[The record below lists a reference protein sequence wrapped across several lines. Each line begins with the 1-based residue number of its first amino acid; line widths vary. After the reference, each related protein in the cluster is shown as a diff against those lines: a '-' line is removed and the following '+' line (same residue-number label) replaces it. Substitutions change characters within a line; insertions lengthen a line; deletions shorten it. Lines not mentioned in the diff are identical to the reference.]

1 MYSELDSIRTAASN
15 SLSLSTINKKRAQLP
30 QVSWLRGFKGNRRT
44 QDPISTLTFTLS
56 FVNQPLNKLLLF
68 YITNHIMA
76 QLRRTS
82 VGN

>member
-1 MYSELDSIRTAASN
+1 MMKYELDLFRTVAPN

-56 FVNQPLNKLLLF
+56 FVKSTPE
-68 YITNHIMA
+68 
-76 QLRRTS
+76 
-82 VGN
+82 